1 MCMRIQ
7 YLNQERMS
15 LGGLFFSFA
24 FCDDSTYTHDGPGT
38 ISMWASVEV
47 HVHMDTPTQ
56 PRLRVAS

>member
-24 FCDDSTYTHDGPGT
+24 TQFRGAFGDDSTYTHDGPGT

-47 HVHMDTPTQ
+47 HVHMDTPT
-56 PRLRVAS
+56 